1 MATSNTPAPQADAVN
16 IRFLMIDNYL
26 IFRSF
31 SPQTSMGE
39 VKAMIASAWPAD
51 KKPSLP
57 ANAIRI
63 VYCGQLLEDNVLL
76 NQTRAT
82 AGAHWVTMHLWPRS
96 LAPEK
101 TPGSV
106 TSCRLHFDR
115 FVHSFMFSRTFCR
128 IACFLSLVCV
138 AAKKGEEK
146 QAKTVAGGNGPA
158 AGNSGGG
165 FCCVLL

>member
-101 TPGSV
+101 TP
-106 TSCRLHFDR
+106 
-115 FVHSFMFSRTFCR
+115 
-128 IACFLSLVCV
+128 
-138 AAKKGEEK
+138 AKKGEEK